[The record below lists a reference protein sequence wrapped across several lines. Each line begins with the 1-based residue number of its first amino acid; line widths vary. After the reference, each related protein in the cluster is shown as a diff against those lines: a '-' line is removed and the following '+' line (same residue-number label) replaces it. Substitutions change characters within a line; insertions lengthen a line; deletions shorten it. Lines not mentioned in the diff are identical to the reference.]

1 MKLSCCYEA
10 RQRVKEIRFILPVY
24 DLRAKSILRPQ
35 FENQNKHST
44 DEIAPPLNEENWTN
58 HPRR

>member
-10 RQRVKEIRFILPVY
+10 KRVKEKRFNLPVC
-24 DLRAKSILRPQ
+24 DLRAKSILRPK
-35 FENQNKHST
+35 FKNQNKHST
-44 DEIAPPLNEENWTN
+44 AEIAPPLNEENWTN